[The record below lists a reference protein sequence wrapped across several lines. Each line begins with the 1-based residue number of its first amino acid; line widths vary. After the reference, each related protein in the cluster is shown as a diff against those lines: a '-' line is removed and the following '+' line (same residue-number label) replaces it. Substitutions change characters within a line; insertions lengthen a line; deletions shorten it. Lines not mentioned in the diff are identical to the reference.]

1 MVIDPTEKFAATACQ
16 DRNIRVIRLE
26 VHNREPRI
34 FERPCKF
41 LTQRFEKKY
50 SSYNVYICMEITAR
64 DDKHD
69 AKQTPGPRYQ
79 EAEVATNNNNNETFF
94 YFVVFT
100 AKPSIPATGESE
112 FKTPSKIL
120 AELNEYNQK
129 QQQHPEQQKA
139 KPPLDYRF
147 SIRQLPNG
155 LKINLEMRSPKVLS
169 RHLVSQKEDGLR
181 DQNRKLY

>member
-79 EAEVATNNNNNETFF
+79 EAEVATNNNNNET
-94 YFVVFT
+94 
-100 AKPSIPATGESE
+100 
-112 FKTPSKIL
+112 
-120 AELNEYNQK
+120 
-129 QQQHPEQQKA
+129 
-139 KPPLDYRF
+139 
-147 SIRQLPNG
+147 
-155 LKINLEMRSPKVLS
+155 LEMRSPKVLS